1 VKNRIEMTQYIITLA
16 DNKVSS
22 AFLEFVK
29 KLDFVHGVEEV
40 DEPTGPLTAEDW
52 TKPGRPATD
61 EEFEQMIKEAEKGKD
76 LTFEEAKN
84 MTKTYFE
91 EWLLTNTK

>member
-1 VKNRIEMTQYIITLA
+1 MTQYILTLA

-40 DEPTGPLTAEDW
+40 DETTKPLTAEDW
-52 TKPGRPATD
+52 SKPGRPATD
-61 EEFEQMIKEAEKGKD
+61 EEFEQMIKEAKKSKE

-84 MTKTYFE
+84 MTKTYFD
-91 EWLLTNTK
+91 EWLQTNSK

>member
-1 VKNRIEMTQYIITLA
+1 MTQYIITLA

-40 DEPTGPLTAEDW
+40 DEPAGPLTAEDW
-52 TKPGRPATD
+52 SKPGRPATD
-61 EEFEQMIKEAEKGKD
+61 EEFENLATEMEAEEKSG
-76 LTFEEAKN
+76 LGMFAEEAEEYVTKRIEKWKKKN
-84 MTKTYFE
+84 E
-91 EWLLTNTK
+91 

>member
-1 VKNRIEMTQYIITLA
+1 MTQYILTLA

-40 DEPTGPLTAEDW
+40 DETTKPLTAEDW
-52 TKPGRPATD
+52 SKPGRPATD
-61 EEFEQMIKEAEKGKD
+61 EEFENLVAEMDAEEKSSLGMFAEEAE
-76 LTFEEAKN
+76 EYV
-84 MTKTYFE
+84 TKRIE
-91 EWLLTNTK
+91 EWKKKSE